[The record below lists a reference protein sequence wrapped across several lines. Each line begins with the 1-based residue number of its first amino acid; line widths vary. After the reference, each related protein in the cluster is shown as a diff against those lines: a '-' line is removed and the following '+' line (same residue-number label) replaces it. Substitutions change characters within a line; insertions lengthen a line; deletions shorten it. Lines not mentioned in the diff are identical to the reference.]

1 MLQRTKGRLL
11 LALLVMTGLAGTV
24 NDNSLSQQEK
34 KQAIAGLKSSRTE
47 LVKTVA
53 GLSPRQLHYKPKG
66 KPSVQELLSL
76 QLQLEEQTWFTLK
89 QLMSQ
94 PVKPETRIE
103 LAKTVR
109 PLPLKE
115 VAMINLAKA
124 PAVQANGA
132 DQQALLDRFKLVRQN
147 GIKYVKS
154 STEDFKNRFIHT
166 EGGLVNSYNYVLLAA
181 EQSRQLTQAI
191 AATTRLPTF
200 PRE

>member
-1 MLQRTKGRLL
+1 
-11 LALLVMTGLAGTV
+11 MTGLAGTV

-53 GLSPRQLHYKPKG
+53 GLSPRQLQYKPKG
-66 KPSVQELLSL
+66 KPSIQELLSL
-76 QLQLEEQTWFTLK
+76 QLQLEEQTWATLK

-103 LAKTVR
+103 LAKTVH

-124 PAVQANGA
+124 PAMQVTSHDGQEV
-132 DQQALLDRFKLVRQN
+132 LDRFKLLRQN

-154 STEDFKNRFIHT
+154 STEDFKNRFVHT
-166 EGGLVNSYNYVLLAA
+166 NGGLVNSYNYVLLAA

-191 AATTRLPTF
+191 AATTQLPKF
-200 PRE
+200 PRQ